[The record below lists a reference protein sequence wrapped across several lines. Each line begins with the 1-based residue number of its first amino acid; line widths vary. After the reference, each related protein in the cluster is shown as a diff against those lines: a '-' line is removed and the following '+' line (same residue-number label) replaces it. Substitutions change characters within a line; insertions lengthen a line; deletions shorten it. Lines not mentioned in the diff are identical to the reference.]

1 MATLAELKSR
11 FQLMAADDGTY
22 WSPTEVVTWLNDAQS
37 DFASRTLSVR
47 ESTTIPLTTG
57 TAVYTLPS
65 KTIRVLRVTHNG
77 RPLYRENEP
86 RLDRLIPNW
95 MSSTPGAPS
104 SYLHGLE
111 GSTKLRLYPAPD
123 STAATNPLG
132 VIVAKT
138 PADFPPVGDPG
149 HDTAV
154 SEVPVEYHH
163 ALVLYALTKAYLK
176 DGDNRN
182 PEKANIFWQQYMD
195 QVELATDYVARSLN
209 RGQMVGFDGTPRDA
223 ERRQ

>member
-65 KTIRVLRVTHNG
+65 KTIRVLRVVHDD

-86 RLDRLIPNW
+86 RLDRLTPNW
-95 MSSTPGAPS
+95 MSATAGSPS

-111 GSTKLRLYPAPD
+111 GSTKLRLHPAPD

-138 PADFPPVGDPG
+138 PTDLAADAD
-149 HDTAV
+149 V
-154 SEVPVEYHH
+154 SEIPVEYHH

-182 PEKANIFWQQYMD
+182 PEKASIFWQQYMD
-195 QVELATDYVARSLN
+195 QVELATDHVARSLN
-209 RGQMVGFDGTPRDA
+209 RGQMVGFDGTPRDV